1 MEYVI
6 WLGKGYYLNQSLK
19 PTRDRS
25 KAWKLSQEGTEAA
38 LKYALVNHK
47 KALVERF

>member
-1 MEYVI
+1 MEYII
-6 WLGKGYYLNQSLK
+6 WLGKGYYLNPSLK

-25 KAWKLSQEGTEAA
+25 KAWKLSQEGAKDA

-47 KALVERF
+47 KALVESF